1 MPLPREISSL
11 PLTNSQQKSLTEKGI
26 QIVSEISNSSPDVE
40 FNIEELTKAPET
52 KIASQLL
59 MEEKSMR
66 DINSFLDNLD
76 VLLKGVLRPGLVT
89 EFVGLPGSGRTQLC
103 AQIID
108 DSLYGVTIYICSNLD
123 FSITRLREIIG
134 NYKKSVK
141 CFKDY
146 DETVILKN
154 IQFIDIMSS
163 DQLLECLEFLNEF
176 GKEHKNITLVIID
189 SITYPLRLCES
200 NEKTSLICFIITE
213 LRNLAKKYNFS
224 VVMTNDM
231 TTIVGSSGNEVVP
244 SLRDTFYHMINNRI
258 LLSQKDNIFEAEIL
272 KASTK
277 FPVKCN
283 YKFLDDVT

>member
-103 AQIID
+103 LHLSVSAQIID

-176 GKEHKNITLVIID
+176 GKEHKN
-189 SITYPLRLCES
+189 
-200 NEKTSLICFIITE
+200 
-213 LRNLAKKYNFS
+213 